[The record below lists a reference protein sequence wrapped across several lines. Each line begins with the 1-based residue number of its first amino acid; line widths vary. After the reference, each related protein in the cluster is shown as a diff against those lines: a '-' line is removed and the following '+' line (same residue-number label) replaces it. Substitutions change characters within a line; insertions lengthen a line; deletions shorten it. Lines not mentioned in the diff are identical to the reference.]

1 MTYPIIHILCGIV
14 AALLIAWAER
24 DKARVD
30 GNTVVLSLLFG
41 PIGLVLGVLLVVG
54 NNFSVPNP
62 FWKREGLGL
71 WLLIGAIILIP
82 TAWLLYVVLTGGM
95 P

>member
-1 MTYPIIHILCGIV
+1 MTYPIIHILSGIV

-41 PIGLVLGVLLVVG
+41 PVGLVFAVLLVVG

-62 FWKREGLGL
+62 FWKREELGTWFL
-71 WLLIGAIILIP
+71 VGAIILIP
-82 TAWLLYVVLTGGM
+82 TAWLLWVVLTGGM